1 MGRLTVDLNDDG
13 LHTIAAPSSFEADG
27 PFEIWFHNHGEAVHI
42 HCSLD
47 DSLSSVARL
56 AESNHYV
63 ERAAT
68 YPVVV
73 DAQPDEEPVA
83 GELTIATGYGATTTR
98 TRVTIGEEHEERP
111 HVDTDERLSKPKQ
124 PEPEPPS
131 LLERVAA
138 FNLFRPFGI
147 SLWLIV
153 FGLLAIGLAA
163 YTAMQIEGP
172 FVVAGAVL
180 VTVGVLV
187 ALVLS
192 RGD

>member
-1 MGRLTVDLNDDG
+1 VGRLTVDLNDDG
-13 LHTIAAPSSFEADG
+13 LHTIAAPSSFDADG
-27 PFEIWFHNHGEAVHI
+27 PFEIWFHNHGEAVHV

-63 ERAAT
+63 ERGAT

-73 DAQPDEEPVA
+73 DAQPAGDPVA

-98 TRVTIGEEHEERP
+98 TTVTIGEEREERP
-111 HVDTDERLSKPKQ
+111 SVDTDERLSKPKQ

-131 LLERVAA
+131 LLERLAA
-138 FNLFRPFGI
+138 INVFYPFGI
-147 SLWLIV
+147 SLWLIL
-153 FGLLAIGLAA
+153 FGLLTILFAA
-163 YTAMQIEGP
+163 YVAMQIEGP

-180 VTVGVLV
+180 VAVGVLV

-192 RGD
+192 RGE